1 MEVTED
7 FYMYEFSNAEDD
19 APVYQDTEDLFAA
32 LRQKEDEVIL
42 AAQVGNALLV
52 ENRQMKEERDTFLE
66 KYTQQLEELQ
76 QSRYELQVKL
86 ENCQAQWESQVL
98 ELERD
103 VQELQA
109 QVVKMK
115 QSLHEAEIEK
125 SRLKQEHGE
134 QCQRLRQQL
143 QRGIEVE
150 RAMTSE
156 LQRLKQEMRERGQ
169 ARPQD
174 EEMIN
179 ALREQVARLTQREQT
194 LEQRLKMSCH
204 ENEELRD
211 TVSSLYTRLDL
222 QEQQSHKYTQ
232 QLAEAW
238 QEVDRVRFWAQDLQS
253 QVVELQDEVALQE
266 KSHSDAS
273 LLSELDSNLDIT
285 NWSLN
290 AEQVSQE
297 VHHILELLR
306 PVISSSE
313 AERDS
318 DDSLQ
323 GMMGQLKHAAEWIA
337 QSQTQQEIRKSIVS
351 LGSDP
356 CENAVQIQELRDQNE
371 CLLAEN
377 TKLKLR
383 TERLLDEEVVQQAL
397 KDRDHAFAKKTAMEA
412 ELLKTKQDMMCLNN
426 QLLEAI
432 QRKLELSQEL
442 EAWKDDMQIIINQQL
457 RSQQQTEQQQR
468 KTSVGRLSFLHKSRR
483 PSSSPSTFSEISSV
497 QNNSPWRDWLK
508 ISK

>member
-1 MEVTED
+1 MEVSED
-7 FYMYEFSNAEDD
+7 FYMFEFSNAEDD
-19 APVYQDTEDLFAA
+19 APVYQDSEDLFAA

-42 AAQVGNALLV
+42 AAQVGNALLM

-66 KYTQQLEELQ
+66 KYTQQIEELQ

-86 ENCQAQWESQVL
+86 ENCQAQWEGQVS

-109 QVVKMK
+109 QVEEMK

-150 RAMTSE
+150 RAMTGE

-222 QEQQSHKYTQ
+222 QEQQTHKHTQ

-266 KSHSDAS
+266 KSHSDTS
-273 LLSELDSNLDIT
+273 LLSELENNLDVT

-290 AEQVSQE
+290 TEQISQE
-297 VHHILELLR
+297 VHHILELLQ
-306 PVISSSE
+306 PVICGSV

-337 QSQTQQEIRKSIVS
+337 QSQTQQ
-351 LGSDP
+351 
-356 CENAVQIQELRDQNE
+356 NE
-371 CLLAEN
+371 SLLAEN
-377 TKLKLR
+377 AKLKLQ

-442 EAWKDDMQIIINQQL
+442 EAWKDDMQVIINQQL
-457 RSQQQTEQQQR
+457 RSQQETEQQQR
-468 KTSVGRLSFLHKSRR
+468 KSSVGRLSFLHKSRR

-497 QNNSPWRDWLK
+497 QNHSPWRDWLK
-508 ISK
+508 INK

>member
-337 QSQTQQEIRKSIVS
+337 QSQTQQ
-351 LGSDP
+351 
-356 CENAVQIQELRDQNE
+356 NE

>member
-1 MEVTED
+1 M
-7 FYMYEFSNAEDD
+7 FEFSNADDD
-19 APVYQDTEDLFAA
+19 APVYQDSEDLFAA

-42 AAQVGNALLV
+42 AAQVGNALLM

-66 KYTQQLEELQ
+66 KYTQQIEELQ

-86 ENCQAQWESQVL
+86 ENCQAQWESQVS

-109 QVVKMK
+109 QVEEMK

-150 RAMTSE
+150 RAMTGE

-222 QEQQSHKYTQ
+222 QEQQTHKHTQ

-266 KSHSDAS
+266 KSHSDTS
-273 LLSELDSNLDIT
+273 LLSELENNLDVT

-290 AEQVSQE
+290 TEQISQE
-297 VHHILELLR
+297 VHHILELLQ
-306 PVISSSE
+306 PVICDSV

-337 QSQTQQEIRKSIVS
+337 QGQTQQ
-351 LGSDP
+351 
-356 CENAVQIQELRDQNE
+356 NE
-371 CLLAEN
+371 SLLAEN
-377 TKLKLR
+377 AKLKLQ

-442 EAWKDDMQIIINQQL
+442 EAWKDDMQVIINQQL
-457 RSQQQTEQQQR
+457 RSQQETEQQQR
-468 KTSVGRLSFLHKSRR
+468 KSSVGHRLSFLHKSRR

-497 QNNSPWRDWLK
+497 QNHSPWRDWLK
-508 ISK
+508 INK